1 MNALFR
7 RLAAAC
13 AVALACQGQ
22 TPRFISVGDVELP
35 IVTHPEF
42 YSDCRSAA
50 DSISSRELAFASIA
64 FTFTGV
70 PERSDP
76 SKHFFTVAVDTQR
89 SYIQIPTVTWPNMT
103 QADTQHLAYLNQALE
118 VHERG
123 HLAIAVALADQVTA
137 EHRAVQSADD
147 ARVQA
152 AAFVRMDEERQ
163 VQYDN
168 LVSHGIHQ
176 TRAPAALRGN
186 DTIFYCK

>member
-1 MNALFR
+1 VSALR
-7 RLAAAC
+7 RLVAAA
-13 AVALACQGQ
+13 AVVLACQGQ
-22 TPRFISVGDVELP
+22 VPQFISVGDVSLP

-64 FTFTGV
+64 FHFTGL
-70 PERSDP
+70 PEHADP
-76 SKHFFTVAVDTQR
+76 SKHYFVVAVDEQR

-103 QADTQHLAYLNQALE
+103 PEDTNHLAYLTQALE
-118 VHERG
+118 WHERG

-137 EHRAVQSADD
+137 EHRAVQSPAD
-147 ARVQA
+147 AQVQA
-152 AAFVRMDEERQ
+152 NAFVRMSEEKQ
-163 VQYDN
+163 IAYDN

-176 TRAPAALRGN
+176 SRAPAGLRGN